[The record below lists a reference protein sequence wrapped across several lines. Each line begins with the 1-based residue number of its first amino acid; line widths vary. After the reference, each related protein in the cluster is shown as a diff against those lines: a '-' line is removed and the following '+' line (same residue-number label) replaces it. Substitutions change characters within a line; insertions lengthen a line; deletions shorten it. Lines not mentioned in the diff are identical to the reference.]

1 MKQKLLY
8 ILMMI
13 TALLGG
19 NGEACAQTT
28 SYVLEHPNQIEI
40 YSALLHKDYTSGPIP
55 LSGPGSTLTF
65 EACKS
70 NSSVGGLYIETSNDG
85 SSWEESSSPIDVKAN
100 TINWKLQE
108 IYNWTTYS
116 YTIPNVNV
124 RYIRFK
130 AKAGATLTKYCR
142 NIKVTRATTLSTST
156 SLIDF
161 GNVTK
166 GTASDEKYAV
176 VHFENTN
183 YNQDITG
190 ECSDKSFEITTT
202 SVGATSY
209 TGTWT
214 GSDYK
219 STNPV
224 YIPVTFKPTRL
235 GSHEDVVV
243 ELTMAGVTTKF
254 KVKGTGTTTYYG
266 KAVAT
271 NSEGGNAYVT
281 FDSNTASSTTTS
293 QATTN
298 KVSSNNSTSSTA
310 YYRAVPH
317 DGYEFVGWTLG
328 ESGEYLPNAS
338 FSTEISY
345 SSEDSNAPSETIYKA
360 WFRPIYYFSA
370 TAVCIYNHGNVEATV
385 EDTQK
390 SEGPFVTNAIFTA
403 QPKEGCTFEGW
414 YTDINHTQCVS
425 KELTCT
431 ETITNTEP
439 CSTANLTL
447 YAWFKCNQ
455 TLSWNWKKDIQS
467 LIQGTTVD
475 FSATSDKGLKVFYKS
490 SNPEVASVDEN
501 GIVTGNAPSN
511 NKVTITA
518 YQEGNDEYN
527 AAPSLTRSFY
537 VQQKWQPVFEVSGFT
552 GNAPTLKVGETATIT
567 LSNVDG
573 DFTFSSSDNTVVSIS
588 RNGNVLTLT
597 ALKAGNSKVT
607 LAQPANATHNASTAE
622 YNITVERYQGGLTV
636 ALPETMKV
644 GETVKDFWN
653 TSNSEVPVAV
663 ESSNP
668 NVLSYTDGTLSAVG
682 EGTAVITVKQAE
694 TDKWAGES
702 RQQTITVS
710 KVANTLGISLTSQET
725 KVGSGIAVS
734 LLNQNNTETPVIATI
749 TEQELSS
756 EVNDGTDVISY
767 ADGIITAK
775 NAGTA
780 KITFSQSA
788 SAKYTAFTSSTYEI
802 TVTKTPNPITVSLNG
817 GNALSIMLKYGATA
831 TLTYSSVHSDT
842 QFEVSRTSGSYTT
855 LSGNTI
861 TAGNAAGTDIYE
873 VKQPETHKYEE
884 GYAMFSIRVNN
895 TNEEVGYV
903 LYDETVYSRDVGGVI
918 HTYELSGPGEILYY
932 SADRVTGAIYY
943 NLYAEYSIDGSSW
956 TLAHDNTNIGTSY
969 KDFSCAIP
977 ETARYVR
984 FQLPFGG
991 TLNKH
996 IKNVK
1001 VPRKTYVRASADK
1014 TDLGTIYTGST
1025 SQTTFTVDYSTTN
1038 GGNIHVNSSNPNFVV
1053 SSEELAVSAHSD
1065 GTKTFKVTYTP
1076 NPNQLGEESAL
1087 ITISDLF
1094 YTQEIT
1100 LKAVAAKQDNTLN
1113 VVGEQNLKVG
1123 DIVDNVYSGKN
1134 SDAELTVS
1142 ISSEGVVNFDAA
1154 SNRLTAIGEGSAVV
1168 TLFQNANDNYHGITK
1183 TISVNVSKIA
1193 NTLGI
1198 AIEKDNLKVGEK
1210 IPVNFTNK
1218 NSDGAI
1224 TASYSVDGI
1233 VEYHNG
1239 EIVALKAGT
1248 TRITLTQAATV
1259 SHTSVSQSFD
1269 MTVTKHDQTVQW
1281 DKDLSDNDLEL
1292 NVGQTLETN
1301 TATASSGLSVT
1312 YSSSNPAALCV
1323 DPTTGQLTAISS
1335 GVNIIITATQAGNDM
1350 YNAASITRSFNVISK
1365 MEATVITSLSASGTN
1380 ELRIGGASVTIG
1392 CVTNIAEENF
1402 TITGEDGIVA
1412 TAFENN
1418 TLTITPMKIGEV
1430 TITLT
1435 KAEDDSYYAINNT
1448 YHIQVLGASA
1458 ILAPNKAPVLEY
1470 SEYAEITLSRTL
1482 SEGHS
1487 TLTLPFDTEIRTISN
1502 DSEAY
1507 AAQLA
1512 LVTYNKADGYT
1523 LYFQKVTDGQMVAN
1537 QPYVVYLPNKI
1548 ENPTWKNVTVVTPNA
1563 ESIEVSNWTMQGNYT
1578 PGLSMSGKYGIA
1590 GGEFCLGT
1598 EKSSINAYT
1607 AYFTFHGRKN
1617 VRTRVAVMDEGGST
1631 TYIGELSDLNGNA
1644 AEEVFGIDG
1653 MRLPE
1658 MRKGINIVR
1667 QKDGSV
1673 RKIVK

>member
-19 NGEACAQTT
+19 NGEAWAADNWGH
-28 SYVLEHPNQIEI
+28 VPV
-40 YSALLHKDYTSGPIP
+40 SG
-55 LSGPGSTLTF
+55 
-65 EACKS
+65 KS
-70 NSSVGGLYIETSNDG
+70 FSVGDATWGGLNYDDKSKDIYISGIPANLSFNFEKSASGATGLYWEVRSSSDG
-85 SSWEESSSPIDVKAN
+85 SSWSTIWTSESGSGSCNKDLDP
-100 TINWKLQE
+100 
-108 IYNWTTYS
+108 S
-116 YTIPNVNV
+116 V
-124 RYIRFK
+124 RYIRFIYSGNF
-130 AKAGATLTKYCR
+130 AGKFNNISITERCYLTANNTSINFGTL
-142 NIKVTRATTLSTST
+142 NA
-156 SLIDF
+156 
-161 GNVTK
+161 N
-166 GTASDEKYAV
+166 
-176 VHFENTN
+176 
-183 YNQDITG
+183 
-190 ECSDKSFEITTT
+190 
-202 SVGATSY
+202 ATSESQ
-209 TGTWT
+209 T
-214 GSDYK
+214 
-219 STNPV
+219 
-224 YIPVTFKPTRL
+224 VTI
-235 GSHEDVVV
+235 SHCNAG
-243 ELTMAGVTTKF
+243 AGVTVVPSSSKF
-254 KVKGTGTTTYYG
+254 KVNKSSLTSTGADKMGTEDFI
-266 KAVAT
+266 VAYD
-271 NSEGGNAYVT
+271 NSEGGTHEGTITVSDPSGKNAPVIIRVWGTTLATYNFSAQASPNNANYGSASASVDKASITSANTSETATAT
-281 FDSNTASSTTTS
+281 FSATA
-293 QATTN
+293 N
-298 KVSSNNSTSSTA
+298 E
-310 YYRAVPH
+310 
-317 DGYEFVGWTLG
+317 GYEFVGWGTSADATTSEITANPYKTSISNSAHGTTATKTLYAIFRPVFRFSVAAEKIYDHGTVSASVTDKILG
-328 ESGEYLPNAS
+328 EP
-338 FSTEISY
+338 T
-345 SSEDSNAPSETIYKA
+345 
-360 WFRPIYYFSA
+360 A
-370 TAVCIYNHGNVEATV
+370 T
-385 EDTQK
+385 
-390 SEGPFVTNAIFTA
+390 SLSTNATFTA
-403 QPKEGCTFEGW
+403 TPKTGATFEGW
-414 YTDINHTQCVS
+414 YSDREHTQLVS
-425 KELTCT
+425 KEAICT
-431 ETITNTEP
+431 PTIIN
-439 CSTANLTL
+439 STVGSTKNLTL

-455 TLSWNWKKDIQS
+455 VLSWKNNIQEFN

-475 FSATSDKGLKVFYKS
+475 CSATSDKGLKVFYRS
-490 SNPEVASVDEN
+490 SNPDVASVNEN
-501 GIVTGNAPSN
+501 GVVTGKAASN
-511 NKVTITA
+511 NPVTITA

-527 AAPSLTRSFY
+527 AADPVLTRSFY
-537 VQQKWQPVFEVSGFT
+537 VLQKLQPVFEVSGFT

-573 DFTFSSSDNTVVSIS
+573 DFTFSSSDNTVVNIS

>member
-1 MKQKLLY
+1 MKQKILY

-13 TALLGG
+13 TALIGG
-19 NGEACAQTT
+19 NGEAWAWGEQT
-28 SYVLEHPNQIEI
+28 SYVLEAGAEVQIMTGGSQSNPKTYTLNGPAQRLTFQYKGI
-40 YSALLHKDYTSGPIP
+40 WSTSGYVTMTAKDANGNSLKTENYSPSDSWKDGTVDLP
-55 LSGPGSTLTF
+55 PGTVSITF
-65 EACKS
+65 GTGWK
-70 NSSVGGLYIETSNDG
+70 NGLNYEKKYIQK
-85 SSWEESSSPIDVKAN
+85 V
-100 TINWKLQE
+100 L
-108 IYNWTTYS
+108 
-116 YTIPNVNV
+116 
-124 RYIRFK
+124 
-130 AKAGATLTKYCR
+130 
-142 NIKVTRATTLSTST
+142 VTRATTLETST
-156 SLIDF
+156 SSIDF
-161 GNVTK
+161 DPIDVNTSSTK
-166 GTASDEKYAV
+166 QASIS
-176 VHFENTN
+176 FNNTTHP
-183 YNQDITG
+183 QQ
-190 ECSDKSFEITTT
+190 
-202 SVGATSY
+202 V
-209 TGTWT
+209 TGTCT
-214 GSDYK
+214 DNGYF
-219 STNPV
+219 T
-224 YIPVTFKPTRL
+224 VTSK
-235 GSHEDVVV
+235 DVND
-243 ELTMAGVTTKF
+243 
-254 KVKGTGTTTYYG
+254 TGTTKIDVKYNPQQPGEHTGTVTLSMNGKTVSFDVSGISLATYNFSAQASPNNANYG
-266 KAVAT
+266 SVSASVDKASITSAKASETAT
-271 NSEGGNAYVT
+271 AT
-281 FDSNTASSTTTS
+281 FTA
-293 QATTN
+293 
-298 KVSSNNSTSSTA
+298 TA
-310 YYRAVPH
+310 NE
-317 DGYEFVGWTLG
+317 GYEFVGWGTSADATTSEITANPYKTSISNSAHGTTATKTLYAIFRPVFRFSVVAEKIYDHGTVSASVTDKILG
-328 ESGEYLPNAS
+328 EPSATS
-338 FSTEISY
+338 FST
-345 SSEDSNAPSETIYKA
+345 NAT
-360 WFRPIYYFSA
+360 
-370 TAVCIYNHGNVEATV
+370 
-385 EDTQK
+385 
-390 SEGPFVTNAIFTA
+390 FTA
-403 QPKEGCTFEGW
+403 SPKTGATFEGW
-414 YTDINHTQCVS
+414 YSDREHTQLVS
-425 KELTCT
+425 KEATCT
-431 ETITNTEP
+431 PTITN
-439 CSTANLTL
+439 STVGSTKNLAL

-455 TLSWNWKKDIQS
+455 VLSWKYDIQDFN
-467 LIQGTTVD
+467 LIQETTVD
-475 FSATSDKGLKVFYKS
+475 CSAESDKGLKVFYKS
-490 SNPEVASVDEN
+490 SNPDVASVDEN
-501 GIVTGNAPSN
+501 GVVTGKAASN
-511 NKVTITA
+511 NPVTITA

-527 AAPSLTRSFY
+527 AAPLLTRFFN
-537 VQQKWQPVFEVSGFT
+537 VLQKLQPVFEVSGFT

-573 DFTFSSSDNTVVSIS
+573 DFTFSSSDNTVVGIT
-588 RNGNVLTLT
+588 RNGDVLTLT
-597 ALKAGNSKVT
+597 ALKAGVAKVI
-607 LAQPANATHNASTAE
+607 LSQPANNTHNASSAE
-622 YNITVERYQGGLTV
+622 YNITVERHQGGLTV
-636 ALPETMKV
+636 SLSETMKV
-644 GETVKDFWN
+644 GESVKDFWN
-653 TSNSEVPVAV
+653 TSNDEVSVTI

-668 NVLSYTDGTLSAVG
+668 NVLSYADGTLSAVG

-710 KVANTLGISLTSQET
+710 KVANTLGISLASLET
-725 KVGSGIAVS
+725 KVGSNIAVS

-749 TEQELSS
+749 REQELSS

-767 ADGIITAK
+767 ANGVITAK
-775 NAGTA
+775 NAGKA

-831 TLTYSSVHSDT
+831 TLAYSSVHSDT

-1001 VPRKTYVRASADK
+1001 VPRKTYVRASSDK

-1025 SQTTFTVDYSTTN
+1025 SQASFTVDYSTTN
-1038 GGNIHVNSSNPNFVV
+1038 GGNIHVNSSNPNFTV

-1087 ITISDLF
+1087 ITVSDLF

-1210 IPVNFTNK
+1210 TPVNFTNK

-1269 MTVTKHDQTVQW
+1269 MTVTKHDQTVLW
-1281 DKDLSDNDLEL
+1281 DKDLSGDDLEL

-1312 YSSSNPAALCV
+1312 YSSSNPAALSV
-1323 DPTTGQLTAISS
+1323 DPNTGKLTAISS
-1335 GVNIIITATQAGNDM
+1335 GVNIIITATQAGNEM

-1365 MEATVITSLSASGTN
+1365 MEATVITSLSSTDKN
-1380 ELRIGGASVTIG
+1380 VLRIGGGSVTIG
-1392 CVTNIAEENF
+1392 CVTTISMENF
-1402 TITGEDGIVA
+1402 TITGGDGIVA
-1412 TAFENN
+1412 TTFENN

-1458 ILAPNKAPVLEY
+1458 ILAPDKAPVLEY

-1523 LYFQKVTDGQMVAN
+1523 LYFQKVAEGQMVAN
-1537 QPYVVYLPNKI
+1537 QPYVVYLPNAIK
-1548 ENPTWKNVTVVTPNA
+1548 NPIWKNVTVETPNA

-1578 PGLSMSGKYGIA
+1578 PNTDMNGKYGIA
-1590 GGEFCLGT
+1590 GNRFRLGT
-1598 EKSSINAYT
+1598 DGSTINAYT
-1607 AYFTFHGRKN
+1607 AYFTFHGREN
-1617 VRTRVAVMDEGGST
+1617 VRTRVAVMDEGGNT
-1631 TYIGELSDLNGNA
+1631 TYIGEVSDLNGNA

-1658 MRKGINIVR
+1658 MKKGINIVR

>member
-1 MKQKLLY
+1 MKQKILY
-8 ILMMI
+8 ILMII
-13 TALLGG
+13 TAQLGG
-19 NGEACAQTT
+19 NAEAWAQTT
-28 SYVLEHPNQIEI
+28 SYVLNVSSQYELNTIE
-40 YSALLHKDYTSGPIP
+40 TGPTFE

-65 EACKS
+65 EASKS
-70 NSSVGGLYIETSNDG
+70 YGFLGNNAVGAFYAQVSIDGKDWKDISGKLGLTYPDF
-85 SSWEESSSPIDVKAN
+85 K
-100 TINWKLQE
+100 
-108 IYNWTTYS
+108 TYS
-116 YTIPNVNV
+116 YNITPDIKFV
-124 RYIRFK
+124 RFVTK
-130 AKAGATLTKYCR
+130 TGATYTKYYK
-142 NIKVTRATTLSTST
+142 NIKVTRATTLETST
-156 SLIDF
+156 SSIDF
-161 GNVTK
+161 GSIAVNTSSTK
-166 GTASDEKYAV
+166 QASIS
-176 VHFENTN
+176 FNNTT
-183 YNQDITG
+183 YPQQ
-190 ECSDKSFEITTT
+190 
-202 SVGATSY
+202 V
-209 TGTWT
+209 TGTCT
-214 GSDYK
+214 NGNFTVTPK
-219 STNPV
+219 SVN
-224 YIPVTFKPTRL
+224 
-235 GSHEDVVV
+235 D
-243 ELTMAGVTTKF
+243 
-254 KVKGTGTTTYYG
+254 TGTTTIDVKYNPQQPG
-266 KAVAT
+266 KHEGTVTLSMNGKTVSFAV
-271 NSEGGNAYVT
+271 SG
-281 FDSNTASSTTTS
+281 
-293 QATTN
+293 
-298 KVSSNNSTSSTA
+298 TSSATYNFSAQASPNNANYGSASASVDKASITSANASETA
-310 YYRAVPH
+310 TATFSATANA
-317 DGYEFVGWTLG
+317 GYEFVGWGASADATSYESPDNPYQTSISNSAHATTVTKTLYAIFRPVFKFSVAAEKIYDYGTVSATVTDKILG
-328 ESGEYLPNAS
+328 EPA
-338 FSTEISY
+338 
-345 SSEDSNAPSETIYKA
+345 
-360 WFRPIYYFSA
+360 A
-370 TAVCIYNHGNVEATV
+370 T
-385 EDTQK
+385 
-390 SEGPFVTNAIFTA
+390 SLSTNATFTA
-403 QPKEGCTFEGW
+403 SPKTGATFEGW
-414 YTDINHTQCVS
+414 YSDREHTQLVS
-425 KELTCT
+425 EDATYT
-431 ETITNTEP
+431 PTIKN
-439 CSTANLTL
+439 STIGSTKNLTL

-455 TLSWNWKKDIQS
+455 VLSWKNDIQDFN

-475 FSATSDKGLKVFYKS
+475 CSATSDKGLKVFYKS
-490 SNPEVASVDEN
+490 SNPDVASVDEN
-501 GIVTGNAPSN
+501 GIITGNAPSN
-511 NKVTITA
+511 NQVTITA

-527 AAPSLTRSFY
+527 AAPLLTRSFY
-537 VQQKWQPVFEVSGFT
+537 VLQKLQPVFEVSGFS
-552 GNAPTLKVGETATIT
+552 GNAPTLKVDETATIT
-567 LSNVDG
+567 LSNVDD
-573 DFTFSSSDNTVVSIS
+573 DFTFSSSDNTVVGIA
-588 RNGNVLTLT
+588 RNGDVLTLT
-597 ALKAGNSKVT
+597 TLKAGVAKVI
-607 LAQPANATHNASTAE
+607 LSQPANATHNASSAE
-622 YNITVERYQGGLTV
+622 YNITVERHQGGLTV
-636 ALPETMKV
+636 SLPETMKV
-644 GETVKDFWN
+644 GDAQNDFWN
-653 TSNSEVPVAV
+653 TSNNEVSILV

-682 EGTAVITVKQAE
+682 EGTAVITVSQAE
-694 TDKWAGES
+694 TNKWAGES

-710 KVANTLGISLTSQET
+710 KVANTLGISLASLET
-725 KVGSGIAVS
+725 KVGSNIAVS

-767 ADGIITAK
+767 ANGVITAK
-775 NAGTA
+775 NAGKA

-831 TLTYSSVHSDT
+831 TLAYSSVHSDT
-842 QFEVSRTSGSYTT
+842 QIEVSRTSGNYTT

-873 VKQPETHKYEE
+873 VTQPETYKYEK

-903 LYDETVYSRDVGGVI
+903 LYDEKQYSHGTGAGVV

-932 SADRVTGAIYY
+932 SATTDTWAIYY
-943 NLYAEYSIDGSSW
+943 HLYVEYSTNNTDW
-956 TLAHDNTNIGTSY
+956 HQAQDNQNLDDDY
-969 KDFSCAIP
+969 NFKDFSCAIP
-977 ETARYVR
+977 ETARYIR
-984 FQLPFGG
+984 FRFPEGG
-991 TLNKH
+991 TLTKY

-1014 TDLGTIYTGST
+1014 TDLGTILTGST
-1025 SQTTFTVDYSTTN
+1025 AQASFTVDYSTTN
-1038 GGNIHVNSSNPNFVV
+1038 GGNIHVNSSNPNFTV

-1210 IPVNFTNK
+1210 TPVNFTNK

-1233 VEYHNG
+1233 VEYRDG
-1239 EIVALKAGT
+1239 EIVALKAGN

-1259 SHTSVSQSFD
+1259 AHTSASQSFD
-1269 MTVTKHDQTVQW
+1269 ITVTKHDQTLQW
-1281 DKDLSDNDLEL
+1281 NNDISGDDLEL

-1312 YSSSNPAALCV
+1312 YSSSNPAALSV

-1365 MEATVITSLSASGTN
+1365 IEATVTTTLSPTDKN
-1380 ELRIGGASVTIG
+1380 VLRIGGGSVTIG
-1392 CVTNIAEENF
+1392 CVTTISIENF

-1412 TAFENN
+1412 TTFENN
-1418 TLTITPMKIGEV
+1418 TLSITPLKKGSV
-1430 TITLT
+1430 TITLQ
-1435 KAEDDSYYAINNT
+1435 KDEDDSYYAIDQT
-1448 YHIQVLGASA
+1448 YEIDVLGAIA
-1458 ILAPNKAPVLEY
+1458 NLAPSDAPVFEY
-1470 SEYAEITLSRTL
+1470 KEYDEITLNRTL

-1487 TLTLPFDTEIRTISN
+1487 TLTLPFDTEISKISDN
-1502 DSEAY
+1502 SEAY

-1548 ENPTWKNVTVVTPNA
+1548 KDPTWKNVTVVTPNA

-1578 PGLSMSGKYGIA
+1578 PGLSMSGNYGIA
-1590 GGEFCLGT
+1590 EGLFRKGGIDS
-1598 EKSSINAYT
+1598 KINAYT
-1607 AYFTFHGRKN
+1607 AYFTFLGTEN
-1617 VRTRVAVMDEGGST
+1617 VRTRVAVMDEGGNT
-1631 TYIGELSDLNGNA
+1631 TYIGELKDLDGNA

-1658 MRKGINIVR
+1658 MKKGINIVR

>member
-1 MKQKLLY
+1 MKQKILY

-19 NGEACAQTT
+19 NTEAWAQTT
-28 SYVLEHPNQIEI
+28 SYVLNVSSQYELNTIE
-40 YSALLHKDYTSGPIP
+40 KGPTFE

-70 NSSVGGLYIETSNDG
+70 PASVNGLYIETSNDG
-85 SSWEESSSPIDVKAN
+85 SSWIESSEIDVKAN

-130 AKAGATLTKYCR
+130 TKTGATLTKYYR
-142 NIKVTRATTLSTST
+142 NIKVTRATTLATST
-156 SLIDF
+156 SSIDF
-161 GNVTK
+161 DPIAVNTSSTK
-166 GTASDEKYAV
+166 QASIS
-176 VHFENTN
+176 FNNTT
-183 YNQDITG
+183 YPQQ
-190 ECSDKSFEITTT
+190 
-202 SVGATSY
+202 V
-209 TGTWT
+209 TGTC
-214 GSDYK
+214 
-219 STNPV
+219 TNGNFTV
-224 YIPVTFKPTRL
+224 ISKNVN
-235 GSHEDVVV
+235 D
-243 ELTMAGVTTKF
+243 
-254 KVKGTGTTTYYG
+254 TGTTTIDVKYNPKQPG
-266 KAVAT
+266 KHTEHTGTVTLSMNGKTVSFTVSGTSLAT
-271 NSEGGNAYVT
+271 YNFSA
-281 FDSNTASSTTTS
+281 
-293 QATTN
+293 QA
-298 KVSSNNSTSSTA
+298 SSNNANYGSASASVDKATITSANASETA
-310 YYRAVPH
+310 IATFTATAKE
-317 DGYEFVGWTLG
+317 GYEFVGWGTSSTATTYESTANPYQTSISNSAHGTTATKTLYAIFRPVFKFSVAAEKIYDHGTVSATVTDKILG
-328 ESGEYLPNAS
+328 EP
-338 FSTEISY
+338 
-345 SSEDSNAPSETIYKA
+345 
-360 WFRPIYYFSA
+360 SA
-370 TAVCIYNHGNVEATV
+370 TSLSTKAT
-385 EDTQK
+385 
-390 SEGPFVTNAIFTA
+390 FTA
-403 QPKEGCTFEGW
+403 SPKTGATFEGW
-414 YTDINHTQCVS
+414 YSDREHTQLVS
-425 KELTCT
+425 KDATCT
-431 ETITNTEP
+431 PTITNSTVGSTE
-439 CSTANLTL
+439 NLTL

-455 TLSWNWKKDIQS
+455 TLSWKHDIQDFK
-467 LIQGTTVD
+467 LIKGTTID
-475 FSATSDKGLKVFYKS
+475 CSALSDAGLGVTYKS
-490 SNPEVASVDEN
+490 SNPDVASVDEH
-501 GIVTGNAPSN
+501 GIVTGNEASN
-511 NKVTITA
+511 DKVVITVS
-518 YQEGNDEYN
+518 QKGNDEFN
-527 AAPSLTRSFY
+527 AAQELTRSFN
-537 VQQKWQPVFEVSGFT
+537 VLQKLQATFEVSGFS
-552 GNAPTLKVGETATIT
+552 GNSPTLKVEETASIT

-573 DFTFSSSDNTVVSIS
+573 DFTFSSSDNAVVSIT
-588 RNGNVLTLT
+588 RNGDVLTLT
-597 ALKAGNSKVT
+597 ALKAGVAKVI
-607 LAQPANATHNASTAE
+607 LSQPANNTHNTSSAE
-622 YNITVERYQGGLTV
+622 YNITVERHQGGLTV
-636 ALPETMKV
+636 SLPETMKV
-644 GETVKDFWN
+644 GDTLKDFWN
-653 TSNSEVPVAV
+653 TSNNEVPIVV

-710 KVANTLGISLTSQET
+710 KVANTLGISLASLET
-725 KVGSGIAVS
+725 KVGSNIAVS
-734 LLNQNNTETPVIATI
+734 LLNLNNTETPVIATI

-767 ADGIITAK
+767 ANGVITAK
-775 NAGTA
+775 NAGKA

-802 TVTKTPNPITVSLNG
+802 TVTKNPNPITVSLNG

-831 TLTYSSVHSDT
+831 TLAYSSVHSDT

-861 TAGNAAGTDIYE
+861 TAANAAGTDIYE

-884 GYAMFSIRVNN
+884 GYVMFSIRVNN

-943 NLYAEYSIDGSSW
+943 HLYAEYSIDGSSW
-956 TLAHDNTNIGTSY
+956 IVAHDNTNIGTSY
-969 KDFSCAIP
+969 KDFSCVIP

-984 FQLPFGG
+984 FRNADGG

-996 IKNVK
+996 VKNVK

-1014 TDLGTIYTGST
+1014 TDLGTVLTGST
-1025 SQTTFTVDYSTTN
+1025 ALASFTVDYSTTN

-1053 SSEELAVSAHSD
+1053 SASELSVENHSD
-1065 GTKTFKVTYTP
+1065 GTRTFTVNYTP

-1087 ITISDLF
+1087 ITVSDLF

-1100 LKAVAAKQDNTLN
+1100 LKATAAKRDNTLK

-1123 DIVDNVYSGKN
+1123 DVVDNVYTDKN

-1154 SNRLTAIGEGSAVV
+1154 SNRLTAIGEGSAIV

-1224 TASYSVDGI
+1224 TASYAVDGI
-1233 VEYHNG
+1233 VEYRNG

-1269 MTVTKHDQTVQW
+1269 MTVTKHDQTVLW
-1281 DKDLSDNDLEL
+1281 DKDLSGDDLEL

-1312 YSSSNPAALCV
+1312 YSSSNPAALSV

-1335 GVNIIITATQAGNDM
+1335 GVNIIITATQAGDDM
-1350 YNAASITRSFNVISK
+1350 YNAASITRTFNVISK
-1365 MEATVITSLSASGTN
+1365 MEATVITSLSSTETN
-1380 ELRIGGASVTIG
+1380 KLRIGDESVTIG
-1392 CVTNIAEENF
+1392 CVTTISMENF

-1412 TAFENN
+1412 TAFEDN
-1418 TLTITPMKIGEV
+1418 TLCITPMKKGSV
-1430 TITLT
+1430 TITLQ
-1435 KAEDDSYYAINNT
+1435 KDEDDSYYAIDQT
-1448 YHIQVLGASA
+1448 YVIEVLGAIA
-1458 ILAPNKAPVLEY
+1458 NLTPGDAPVFEY
-1470 SEYAEITLSRTL
+1470 EEYDEITLNRTL
-1482 SEGHS
+1482 SAGHS
-1487 TLTLPFDTEIRTISN
+1487 TLTLPFDTEISKISD

-1523 LYFQKVTDGQMVAN
+1523 LYFQKVAKGQMVAN
-1537 QPYVVYLPNKI
+1537 QPYVVYLPNTI
-1548 ENPTWKNVTVVTPNA
+1548 ENPTWENVTVSTPEA
-1563 ESIEVSNWTMQGNYT
+1563 ESIEVNGWTMQGNYT
-1578 PGLSMSGKYGIA
+1578 PGLDMEGKYGIA
-1590 GGEFCLGT
+1590 GGQFRLGT

-1607 AYFTFHGRKN
+1607 AYFTFLGTEN
-1617 VRTRVAVMDEGGST
+1617 VRARVAVMDEGGNT

>member
-1 MKQKLLY
+1 MKQKILY
-8 ILMMI
+8 IILMI
-13 TALLGG
+13 TAFLGR
-19 NGEACAQTT
+19 GEMVFAWGENT
-28 SYVLEHPNQIEI
+28 SYVVNESAEVEI
-40 YSALLHKDYTSGPIP
+40 MDSGSNTNETTFNLKDKGQ
-55 LSGPGSTLTF
+55 TLTF
-65 EACKS
+65 QYKGIWSTSGYVTMTAKDANGDVLKTENYSPSKS
-70 NSSVGGLYIETSNDG
+70 WQNATVELPQGTVSITFGTGWKNALNYERKYIC
-85 SSWEESSSPIDVKAN
+85 
-100 TINWKLQE
+100 
-108 IYNWTTYS
+108 
-116 YTIPNVNV
+116 NV
-124 RYIRFK
+124 
-130 AKAGATLTKYCR
+130 
-142 NIKVTRATTLSTST
+142 KVTRATTLSTTTSSLAFDQQAVNAST
-156 SLIDF
+156 
-161 GNVTK
+161 TK
-166 GTASDEKYAV
+166 EASISYN
-176 VHFENTN
+176 NTT
-183 YNQDITG
+183 YDQEVTG
-190 ECSDKSFEITTT
+190 ECPTGFTVTKKT
-202 SVGATSY
+202 VGAT
-209 TGTWT
+209 
-214 GSDYK
+214 GSTTIKITYSS
-219 STNPV
+219 STPGKHSGDVTLKMNGKTV
-224 YIPVTFKPTRL
+224 KIPVSGTSMATYNFSAQASPNNANY
-235 GSHEDVVV
+235 GSASASVDKQSI
-243 ELTMAGVTTKF
+243 TSANK
-254 KVKGTGTTTYYG
+254 
-266 KAVAT
+266 
-271 NSEGGNAYVT
+271 SE
-281 FDSNTASSTTTS
+281 STT
-293 QATTN
+293 ATFN
-298 KVSSNNSTSSTA
+298 AKPNA
-310 YYRAVPH
+310 
-317 DGYEFVGWTLG
+317 GYEFVGWGTTENATTYESTANPYQPTLSNSAHATTTTKKLYAIFRPVFRFSVTPEKIYNYGTVNATVTEKILG
-328 ESGEYLPNAS
+328 EPDATSQSTQATFTATPNA
-338 FSTEISY
+338 
-345 SSEDSNAPSETIYKA
+345 
-360 WFRPIYYFSA
+360 
-370 TAVCIYNHGNVEATV
+370 
-385 EDTQK
+385 
-390 SEGPFVTNAIFTA
+390 
-403 QPKEGCTFEGW
+403 GCTFEGW
-414 YTDINHTQCVS
+414 YSDRGHTQLVS
-425 KELTCT
+425 KD
-431 ETITNTEP
+431 TNYTP
-439 CSTANLTL
+439 TVINNTVGSTANLTL

-455 TLSWNWKKDIQS
+455 TISWANDIQDFY

-475 FSATSDKGLKVFYKS
+475 CSAKSDKGLTVRYKS
-490 SNPEVASVDEN
+490 SNDAVASVDEN
-501 GIVTGNAPSN
+501 GVVTAIAPSN
-511 NKVTITA
+511 EQVIITA
-518 YQEGNDEYN
+518 YQEGNDEFN
-527 AAPSLTRSFY
+527 AATEITCAFRVL
-537 VQQKWQPVFEVSGFT
+537 QKLQPVFEVSGFS
-552 GNAPTLKVGETATIT
+552 GVNPTLKVGDTPSIT
-567 LSNVDG
+567 LSNVAD
-573 DFTFSSSDNTVVSIS
+573 DFTFSSSDNTIVSIV
-588 RNGNVLTLT
+588 RNGDVLTLT
-597 ALKAGNSKVT
+597 ALKEGTSKVV
-607 LAQPANATHNASTAE
+607 LSQPANNTHNAASAE
-622 YNITVERYQGGLTV
+622 YNITVERHQGGLAV
-636 ALPETMKV
+636 SLPEAMKV
-644 GETVKDFWN
+644 GETISDFWN
-653 TSNSEVPVAV
+653 TNNNEVAVAV

-668 NVLSYTDGTLSAVG
+668 NVLSYADGTISAVG

-710 KVANTLGISLTSQET
+710 KVANTLGISLASLET

-767 ADGIITAK
+767 TNGVITAK
-775 NAGTA
+775 NAGKA

-788 SAKYTAFTSSTYEI
+788 SAKYTAFNSSTYEI

-817 GNALSIMLKYGATA
+817 GNALNINLKYGATA
-831 TLTYSSVHSDT
+831 TLAYSSVHSDT
-842 QFEVSRTSGSYTT
+842 QFEVSHTSGSYTT

-873 VKQPETHKYEE
+873 VKQQETHKYEE

-1014 TDLGTIYTGST
+1014 TDLGTVFTGST
-1025 SQTTFTVDYSTTN
+1025 AQASFTVDYSTTN
-1038 GGNIHVNSSNPNFVV
+1038 GGNIHVNSNNPNFVV

-1076 NPNQLGEESAL
+1076 NPAQLGEESAL

-1100 LKAVAAKQDNTLN
+1100 LKATAAKLDNTLK

-1123 DIVDNVYSGKN
+1123 DVVDNVYTDKN

-1142 ISSEGVVNFDAA
+1142 VSSEGVVNFDAA
-1154 SNRLTAIGEGSAVV
+1154 SNRLTAIGEGSAIV

-1210 IPVNFTNK
+1210 TPVNFTNK

-1224 TASYSVDGI
+1224 TASYAVDGI
-1233 VEYHNG
+1233 VEYGNG

-1312 YSSSNPAALCV
+1312 YSSSNPAALSV

-1350 YNAASITRSFNVISK
+1350 YNAVSITRSFNVISK
-1365 MEATVITSLSASGTN
+1365 MEATVTTTLSPTDKN
-1380 ELRIGGASVTIG
+1380 VLRIGGGSVTIG
-1392 CVTNIAEENF
+1392 CVTNISMENF

-1418 TLTITPMKIGEV
+1418 TLSITPMKKGEV

-1435 KAEDDSYYAINNT
+1435 KAEDDSYYAIDQT
-1448 YHIQVLGASA
+1448 YVIEVLGAIA
-1458 ILAPNKAPVLEY
+1458 NLTPGDAPVFEY
-1470 SEYAEITLSRTL
+1470 EEYDEITLNRTL
-1482 SEGHS
+1482 SAMHS
-1487 TLTLPFDTEIRTISN
+1487 TLTLPFNTNISN
-1502 DSEAY
+1502 LSNDTRAY

-1523 LYFQKVTDGQMVAN
+1523 LYFQKVAEGQMVAN

-1548 ENPTWKNVTVVTPNA
+1548 ENPIWKNVTVVTPNA

-1578 PGLSMSGKYGIA
+1578 PKLSMEGKYGIA
-1590 GGEFCLGT
+1590 GGKFCLGVQGST
-1598 EKSSINAYT
+1598 INAYT
-1607 AYFTFHGRKN
+1607 AYFTFLGTEN
-1617 VRTRVAVMDEGGST
+1617 VRTRVAVMDEGGNT
-1631 TYIGELSDLNGNA
+1631 TYIGELKDLDGNA

>member
-1 MKQKLLY
+1 MKQKILY
-8 ILMMI
+8 IILMI
-13 TALLGG
+13 TAFLGR
-19 NGEACAQTT
+19 GEMVFGQTT
-28 SYVLEHPNQIEI
+28 YYVLEKQGEVQIM
-40 YSALLHKDYTSGPIP
+40 
-55 LSGPGSTLTF
+55 
-65 EACKS
+65 
-70 NSSVGGLYIETSNDG
+70 DG
-85 SSWEESSSPIDVKAN
+85 WSSSSPK
-100 TINWKLQE
+100 
-108 IYNWTTYS
+108 TY
-116 YTIPNVNV
+116 TWDGP
-124 RYIRFK
+124 
-130 AKAGATLTKYCR
+130 GATLTFQHKRGGAATKGLELVFYKSDGSKTGDTHSFTPSDSWSGDINVSVPIDARSAKFSPTGTARKWIR
-142 NIKVTRATTLSTST
+142 NVQITRATTLSTST
-156 SLIDF
+156 SSLNMGEENI
-161 GNVTK
+161 GNTVSKTVNVDYNNTTYNQTLTGSCTNSAFTVTSRSMGEY
-166 GTASDEKYAV
+166 GTA
-176 VHFENTN
+176 
-183 YNQDITG
+183 
-190 ECSDKSFEITTT
+190 
-202 SVGATSY
+202 
-209 TGTWT
+209 
-214 GSDYK
+214 
-219 STNPV
+219 
-224 YIPVTFKPTRL
+224 PVTINFKPTTAGHHSGTVTL
-235 GSHEDVVV
+235 S
-243 ELTMAGVTTKF
+243 MAGKTATFTVS
-254 KVKGTGTTTYYG
+254 GTALATYNFSASASPNNANYG
-266 KAVAT
+266 SA
-271 NSEGGNAYVT
+271 
-281 FDSNTASSTTTS
+281 TASVANESITSSNASESTT
-293 QATTN
+293 ATFNATPN
-298 KVSSNNSTSSTA
+298 E
-310 YYRAVPH
+310 
-317 DGYEFVGWTLG
+317 GYEFVGWGTTQDATSYESTDNPYNPTISNSTHASPATKTLYAIFKPVFWFSASAEKIYDHGTVSATVTDKILG
-328 ESGEYLPNAS
+328 EPSATS
-338 FSTEISY
+338 WSTE
-345 SSEDSNAPSETIYKA
+345 
-360 WFRPIYYFSA
+360 A
-370 TAVCIYNHGNVEATV
+370 TFTATPKTEATF
-385 EDTQK
+385 K
-390 SEGPFVTNAIFTA
+390 
-403 QPKEGCTFEGW
+403 GW
-414 YTDINHTQCVS
+414 YSDREHTQLVF
-425 KELTCT
+425 EDATYT
-431 ETITNTEP
+431 RTIENNTIG
-439 CSTANLTL
+439 STKNLTL

-455 TLSWNWKKDIQS
+455 TLSWKNDIKYFNY
-467 LIQGTTVD
+467 LIQGTKVD

-501 GIVTGNAPSN
+501 GIVTGNAPSYN
-511 NKVTITA
+511 MVTITA

-527 AAPSLTRSFY
+527 AAPLLTHSFY
-537 VQQKWQPVFEVSGFT
+537 VQQKLQPVFEVSGFT
-552 GNAPTLKVGETATIT
+552 GNAPTLKVGKTATIT
-567 LSNVDG
+567 LSNVDS
-573 DFTFSSSDNTVVSIS
+573 DFTFSSSDNTVVGIT
-588 RNGNVLTLT
+588 RNGDVLTLT
-597 ALKAGNSKVT
+597 ALKAGVAKVI
-607 LAQPANATHNASTAE
+607 LSQPANNKHNASSAE
-622 YNITVERYQGGLTV
+622 YNITVERYQGGLTIS
-636 ALPETMKV
+636 LPETMKV
-644 GETVKDFWN
+644 GETVKDFWY
-653 TSNSEVPVAV
+653 TSNNEVSVTV

-710 KVANTLGISLTSQET
+710 KVANTLGISLASLET
-725 KVGSGIAVS
+725 KVGSNIAVS

-817 GNALSIMLKYGATA
+817 GNALSINLKYGATA
-831 TLTYSSVHSDT
+831 SLAYSSTNTDT
-842 QFEVSRTSGSYTT
+842 QCQVSRTSGNYTT
-855 LSGNTI
+855 LSGNII

-895 TNEEVGYV
+895 TNEEVRYV
-903 LYDETVYSRDVGGVI
+903 LYDETVYSRDIGGVI

-932 SADRVTGAIYY
+932 SADRVPGAIYY
-943 NLYAEYSIDGSSW
+943 HLYAEYSIDGSSW
-956 TLAHDNTNIGTSY
+956 HVAHDNTSIGTSY

-984 FQLPFGG
+984 FRNHDGG

-996 IKNVK
+996 IKDVK

-1014 TDLGTIYTGST
+1014 TDLGTVFTGST
-1025 SQTTFTVDYSTTN
+1025 AQATFTVDYSTTN
-1038 GGNIHVNSSNPNFVV
+1038 GGNIHVNSSNPNFTV

-1123 DIVDNVYSGKN
+1123 DVVDNVYSGKN

-1142 ISSEGVVNFDAA
+1142 ISSEGVVNFDAI
-1154 SNRLTAIGEGSAVV
+1154 SNRLTAIGEGNAVV
-1168 TLFQNANDNYHGITK
+1168 TLFQNANDRFHGVTK
-1183 TISVNVSKIA
+1183 TISVNVSKHA
-1193 NTLGI
+1193 NTLAM
-1198 AIEKDNLKVGEK
+1198 AIDQNNLKVGESTS
-1210 IPVNFTNK
+1210 VNFTGK

-1233 VEYHNG
+1233 VEFMNG
-1239 EIVALKAGT
+1239 EIVALKAGS

-1269 MTVTKHDQTVQW
+1269 ITVTKHDQTLQW
-1281 DKDLSDNDLEL
+1281 DNDLSGKDLEL

-1312 YSSSNPAALCV
+1312 YSSSNPAALSV
-1323 DPTTGQLTAISS
+1323 NPATGELTAISS

-1350 YNAASITRSFNVISK
+1350 YNEASITRSFNVISK
-1365 MEATVITSLSASGTN
+1365 MEATVITSLSSTDKN
-1380 ELRIGGASVTIG
+1380 VLRIGGGSVTIG

-1402 TITGEDGIVA
+1402 TVVGDDGVVTTKFEDNI
-1412 TAFENN
+1412 
-1418 TLTITPMKIGEV
+1418 LTITPMKIGEV

-1548 ENPTWKNVTVVTPNA
+1548 KDPTWKNVTVVTPNA

-1598 EKSSINAYT
+1598 DGSTINAYT
-1607 AYFTFHGRKN
+1607 AYFTFLETEN
-1617 VRTRVAVMDEGGST
+1617 VRTRVAVMDGGGNT